1 MIMVDLDLSEDQKRD
16 IKARMRVP
24 TISFAALIV
33 LLAINI
39 LLGATI
45 PFEKVWILETLVLAT
60 MVVVVLLLSME
71 VINEPPLIRLYAVLG
86 FCWVSILFTMTL
98 IDYLTR

>member
-1 MIMVDLDLSEDQKRD
+1 MIVFDLDDDQKRD
-16 IKARMRVP
+16 IAARMKVP
-24 TISFAALIV
+24 TISFAVLMA
-33 LLAINI
+33 LLAINV

-45 PFEKVWILETLVLAT
+45 PFEQVWILETIVLAT

-71 VINEPPLIRLYAVLG
+71 VIKEPPLIRLYAVLG

-98 IDYLTR
+98 IDYLNR

>member
-1 MIMVDLDLSEDQKRD
+1 MFDLDLTEEQKRD
-16 IKARMRVP
+16 VTARMKVP
-24 TISFAALIV
+24 TISFAVLMA
-33 LLAINI
+33 LLAINV

-45 PFEKVWILETLVLAT
+45 PFEQVWILETVVLAT

-71 VINEPPLIRLYAVLG
+71 VVKEPPLIRLYAVLG

>member
-1 MIMVDLDLSEDQKRD
+1 MFDLDLDDDQKQD
-16 IKARMRVP
+16 VKARMKVP
-24 TISFAALIV
+24 TISFTVLMA
-33 LLAINI
+33 LLAINV

-45 PFEKVWILETLVLAT
+45 PFEKVWILETVVLVT

-71 VINEPPLIRLYAVLG
+71 VIHEPPLIRLYAVLG

>member
-1 MIMVDLDLSEDQKRD
+1 MK
-16 IKARMRVP
+16 VP
-24 TISFAALIV
+24 TISFAVLMALV
-33 LLAINI
+33 AINV

-45 PFEKVWILETLVLAT
+45 PFEQVWILETVVLAT

-71 VINEPPLIRLYAVLG
+71 VVKEPPLIRLYAVLG

>member
-1 MIMVDLDLSEDQKRD
+1 MFDLDEDQKRD
-16 IKARMRVP
+16 IKARMKVP
-24 TISFAALIV
+24 TISFAVLMA
-33 LLAINI
+33 LLAINV
-39 LLGATI
+39 LLGATVS
-45 PFEKVWILETLVLAT
+45 FEKVWILETVVLAT

-71 VINEPPLIRLYAVLG
+71 VIHEPPLIRLYAVLG

>member
-1 MIMVDLDLSEDQKRD
+1 MFDLDLTEEQKRD
-16 IKARMRVP
+16 IKARMKVP
-24 TISFAALIV
+24 TISFVVLIA

-45 PFEKVWILETLVLAT
+45 SFEKVWILETIVLAT
-60 MVVVVLLLSME
+60 MVMVVLLLSME

>member
-1 MIMVDLDLSEDQKRD
+1 MFDLDLDEDQKRD
-16 IKARMRVP
+16 IKARMKVP
-24 TISFAALIV
+24 TISFAVLMA
-33 LLAINI
+33 LLAINV
-39 LLGATI
+39 LLGATVS
-45 PFEKVWILETLVLAT
+45 FEKVWILETVVLAT

-71 VINEPPLIRLYAVLG
+71 VIHEPPLIRLYAVLG

>member
-1 MIMVDLDLSEDQKRD
+1 MTVFDLDLSEDQKRD
-16 IKARMRVP
+16 VKARMKVP
-24 TISFAALIV
+24 TISFAVLMA

-45 PFEKVWILETLVLAT
+45 PFEKVWILETVVLAT

-71 VINEPPLIRLYAVLG
+71 VIKEPPLIRLYAVLG

>member
-1 MIMVDLDLSEDQKRD
+1 MFDFDLDDDQKRD
-16 IKARMRVP
+16 IKARMKVP
-24 TISFAALIV
+24 TISFAVLMA

-45 PFEKVWILETLVLAT
+45 SFEKVWILEAVVLAT

-71 VINEPPLIRLYAVLG
+71 VIHEPPLIRLYAVLG

>member
-1 MIMVDLDLSEDQKRD
+1 MFDLDLTEEQKRD
-16 IKARMRVP
+16 IKARMKVP
-24 TISFAALIV
+24 TISFVVLTA

-45 PFEKVWILETLVLAT
+45 SFEKVWILETLVLAT

>member
-1 MIMVDLDLSEDQKRD
+1 MIDFDLTEDQMRD
-16 IKARMRVP
+16 VKARMKVP
-24 TISFAALIV
+24 AISFVVLMA

-45 PFEKVWILETLVLAT
+45 PFEKVWILETVVLAT
-60 MVVVVLLLSME
+60 MVVVVLSLSME
-71 VINEPPLIRLYAVLG
+71 VIKEPPLIRLYAVLG
-86 FCWVSILFTMTL
+86 FCWVSILFAMTL

>member
-1 MIMVDLDLSEDQKRD
+1 MVFDLDLDEDQKRD
-16 IKARMRVP
+16 IKRRMKVP
-24 TISFAALIV
+24 TISFAVLMV

-39 LLGATI
+39 LLGATAS
-45 PFEKVWILETLVLAT
+45 FEKVWILETVVLAT

-71 VINEPPLIRLYAVLG
+71 VIHEPPLIRLYAVLG

>member
-1 MIMVDLDLSEDQKRD
+1 MFDLDLDDDQKQD
-16 IKARMRVP
+16 VKARMKVP
-24 TISFAALIV
+24 TISFAVLMA

-39 LLGATI
+39 LLGATL
-45 PFEKVWILETLVLAT
+45 PFEKVWILETVVLAT

-71 VINEPPLIRLYAVLG
+71 VIKEPPLIRLYAVLG

>member
-1 MIMVDLDLSEDQKRD
+1 M
-16 IKARMRVP
+16 P
-24 TISFAALIV
+24 TISIEFFKELHDNKIK
-33 LLAINI
+33 I
-39 LLGATI
+39 GATL
-45 PFEKVWILETLVLAT
+45 PFEKVWILETVVLAT

-71 VINEPPLIRLYAVLG
+71 VIKEPPLIRLYAVLG

>member
-1 MIMVDLDLSEDQKRD
+1 MTVFDLDLDDDQKRD
-16 IKARMRVP
+16 IKARMKVP
-24 TISFAALIV
+24 TISFTVLMA
-33 LLAINI
+33 LLAINV

-45 PFEKVWILETLVLAT
+45 PFEKVWILETVVLVT

-71 VINEPPLIRLYAVLG
+71 VIHEPPLIRLYAVLG

>member
-1 MIMVDLDLSEDQKRD
+1 MFDLDLDDDQKRD
-16 IKARMRVP
+16 ITARMKVP
-24 TISFAALIV
+24 TISFAVLMA
-33 LLAINI
+33 LLAINV

-45 PFEKVWILETLVLAT
+45 PFEKVWILETVVLAT

-71 VINEPPLIRLYAVLG
+71 VIKEPPLIRLYAVLG

>member
-1 MIMVDLDLSEDQKRD
+1 MIMFDLDLDDDQKQD
-16 IKARMRVP
+16 VKARMKVP
-24 TISFAALIV
+24 TISFAVLMA

-45 PFEKVWILETLVLAT
+45 PFEKVWILETVVLAT

-71 VINEPPLIRLYAVLG
+71 VIKEPPLIRLYAVLG

>member
-1 MIMVDLDLSEDQKRD
+1 MTMVDFDLSEDQKRD

>member
-1 MIMVDLDLSEDQKRD
+1 MNMFDLDLTEDQKRD
-16 IKARMRVP
+16 VKARMKVP
-24 TISFAALIV
+24 AISFAVLMA
-33 LLAINI
+33 LLALNI

-45 PFEKVWILETLVLAT
+45 PFEKVWILETIVLAT

-71 VINEPPLIRLYAVLG
+71 VIKEPPLIRLYAVLG

>member
-1 MIMVDLDLSEDQKRD
+1 MFDLDLDDDQKND
-16 IKARMRVP
+16 VKARMRVP
-24 TISFAALIV
+24 AISFAVLMA
-33 LLAINI
+33 LLAINV

-45 PFEKVWILETLVLAT
+45 PFEKVWILETVVLAT
-60 MVVVVLLLSME
+60 MVVVVLLFSME
-71 VINEPPLIRLYAVLG
+71 VIKEPPLIRLYAVLG

>member
-1 MIMVDLDLSEDQKRD
+1 MFDLDLNEDQKRD
-16 IKARMRVP
+16 VKARMKVP
-24 TISFAALIV
+24 TISFAVLMA

-45 PFEKVWILETLVLAT
+45 SFEKVWILETVVLAT

-71 VINEPPLIRLYAVLG
+71 VIKEPPLIRLYAVLG

>member
-1 MIMVDLDLSEDQKRD
+1 MFDLDLDDDQKQD
-16 IKARMRVP
+16 VKARMKVP
-24 TISFAALIV
+24 TISFAVLMA

-45 PFEKVWILETLVLAT
+45 PFEKVWILETVVLAT

-71 VINEPPLIRLYAVLG
+71 VIKEPPLIRLYAVLG

>member
-1 MIMVDLDLSEDQKRD
+1 MFDLDLTEEQKRD
-16 IKARMRVP
+16 IKARMKVP
-24 TISFAALIV
+24 TISFVVLIA

-45 PFEKVWILETLVLAT
+45 SFEKVWILETLVLAT

>member
-1 MIMVDLDLSEDQKRD
+1 MFDLDLDDDQKRD
-16 IKARMRVP
+16 VKARMKVP
-24 TISFAALIV
+24 TISFAVLMA

-45 PFEKVWILETLVLAT
+45 PFEKVWILETVVLAT

-71 VINEPPLIRLYAVLG
+71 VIKEPPLIRLYAVLG

>member
-1 MIMVDLDLSEDQKRD
+1 MFDLDLNDDQKRD
-16 IKARMRVP
+16 ITARMKVP
-24 TISFAALIV
+24 TISFVVLMA

-45 PFEKVWILETLVLAT
+45 PFEKVWILETVVLAT

-71 VINEPPLIRLYAVLG
+71 VIKEPPLIRLYAVLG